1 MGYLSSLGSVASRSQ
16 IFAILHVVI
25 MTAVTEAA
33 STKYEDQD
41 SYKHEPE
48 YYEEEYRDRHGY
60 GGDSDGKSYST
71 YSSYKLSSYR
81 YKRDLG
87 EVQDVS
93 NPEIMTLSYSFS
105 VQGIRNARRDVCK
118 YLTGGARDGR
128 LDLCLYL
135 IGY

>member
-1 MGYLSSLGSVASRSQ
+1 MGKSYKVPTYEVEYHDDDYGYEHKYKRSV
-16 IFAILHVVI
+16 
-25 MTAVTEAA
+25 
-33 STKYEDQD
+33 YGYGDD
-41 SYKHEPE
+41 SYGKS
-48 YYEEEYRDRHGY
+48 YKSY
-60 GGDSDGKSYST
+60 GGDSYGKTT
-71 YSSYKLSSYR
+71 YSSYKPSSYR

-87 EVQDVS
+87 GGQDVS

-118 YLTGGARDGR
+118 YLIGGARDER